1 MERGA
6 GTNNMRFTKKK
17 FNIPGRTGIKSINPV
32 RDAFNARTVNIDPKL
47 GYAGKRERKQN

>member
-6 GTNNMRFTKKK
+6 GNNNMRFTKKK

-32 RDAFNARTVNIDPKL
+32 RDALNARTVNIDPKL